1 MLNVKTNIGRL
12 APPRCDV
19 VKNSQAAKVQ
29 TGFERISSLS
39 EPPKAVWKRWN
50 PRKDARLGLDFGG
63 LGI

>member
-1 MLNVKTNIGRL
+1 VKY
-12 APPRCDV
+12 
-19 VKNSQAAKVQ
+19 SQAAKVQ